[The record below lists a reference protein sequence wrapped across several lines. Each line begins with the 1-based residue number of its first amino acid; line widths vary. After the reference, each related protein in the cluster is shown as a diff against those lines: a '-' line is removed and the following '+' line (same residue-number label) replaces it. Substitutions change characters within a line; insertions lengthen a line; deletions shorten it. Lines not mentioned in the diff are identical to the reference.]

1 MGTKN
6 ANGYVG
12 ERRRLVKMLRI
23 TKMGVLFEK
32 SKRSGEKRNASPHL
46 TASELYFELFFK
58 KTDKIVFERRI
69 LSFSAGGENFPLNP
83 DGFCSVHKMVCL
95 AFSGRKTAAIS
106 RVAKQTILMRRAQ
119 KNEQERQP
127 IFVITNKT
135 YYVLKLNS
143 TPKEI

>member
-1 MGTKN
+1 MPTALL
-6 ANGYVG
+6 ANLVACFKCSALQRWGFFSRKARDRAKK
-12 ERRRLVKMLRI
+12 ETLRHISRRVSF
-23 TKMGVLFEK
+23 TSSSF
-32 SKRSGEKRNASPHL
+32 S
-46 TASELYFELFFK
+46 K

>member
-1 MGTKN
+1 MEVV
-6 ANGYVG
+6 A
-12 ERRRLVKMLRI
+12 
-23 TKMGVLFEK
+23 KMGVLFEK
-32 SKRSGEKRNASPHL
+32 SKSSGEKRNASPHL
-46 TASELYFELFFK
+46 TAGELHFELFFK

-95 AFSGRKTAAIS
+95 AFLGRKTAAIS

-127 IFVITNKT
+127 IFVLHAIKHG
-135 YYVLKLNS
+135 YDGHKKSPNS
-143 TPKEI
+143 L

>member
-1 MGTKN
+1 
-6 ANGYVG
+6 
-12 ERRRLVKMLRI
+12 
-23 TKMGVLFEK
+23 
-32 SKRSGEKRNASPHL
+32 
-46 TASELYFELFFK
+46 
-58 KTDKIVFERRI
+58 
-69 LSFSAGGENFPLNP
+69 
-83 DGFCSVHKMVCL
+83 MVCL

-119 KNEQERQP
+119 KNEQERQL

>member
-46 TASELYFELFFK
+46 TASELYFELPLEK
-58 KTDKIVFERRI
+58 SNERF
-69 LSFSAGGENFPLNP
+69 L
-83 DGFCSVHKMVCL
+83 
-95 AFSGRKTAAIS
+95 
-106 RVAKQTILMRRAQ
+106 
-119 KNEQERQP
+119 
-127 IFVITNKT
+127 
-135 YYVLKLNS
+135 
-143 TPKEI
+143 

>member
-1 MGTKN
+1 MPTVKL
-6 ANGYVG
+6 ANT
-12 ERRRLVKMLRI
+12 RRLYRMLDNA
-23 TKMGVLFEK
+23 KMGVLFEK

-46 TASELYFELFFK
+46 TAGELYFELFFK